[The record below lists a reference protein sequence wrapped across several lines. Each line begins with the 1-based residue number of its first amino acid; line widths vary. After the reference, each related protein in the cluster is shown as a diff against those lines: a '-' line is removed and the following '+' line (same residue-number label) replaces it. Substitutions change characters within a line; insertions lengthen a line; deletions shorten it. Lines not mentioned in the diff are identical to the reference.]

1 MESEVKIV
9 RLNSGEE
16 LIAKVTKNGETIRI
30 EDPLVLVP
38 TSQRAIAL
46 APWLPYT
53 TVKDD
58 GIEIPVDRVMF
69 IVTPH
74 VELAKEHA
82 SAISGLVLPDKEV
95 VGAIGQSILTED

>member
-1 MESEVKIV
+1 MESETKIV

-16 LIAKVTKNGETIRI
+16 IVAKVTHSGDSIRV
-30 EDPLVLVP
+30 EDPLILVP

-53 TVKDD
+53 TVKDE

-69 IVTPH
+69 IANPH
-74 VELAKEHA
+74 PEMEKEYT
-82 SAISGLVLPDKEV
+82 SAITGLVVPDKEV
-95 VGAIGQSILTED
+95 VGAIGSDLLTED

>member
-1 MESEVKIV
+1 MESETKIV

-16 LIAKVTKNGETIRI
+16 VIAKVTKNGDMIRL

-46 APWLPYT
+46 TPWLPYT
-53 TVKDD
+53 TVGDD
-58 GIEIPVDRVMF
+58 GIEIPLDRVMF

-74 VELAKEHA
+74 VDLAKEHT
-82 SAISGLVLPDKEV
+82 SAISGLVVPDKEV
-95 VGAIGQSILTED
+95 VGAIGQSVLTED

>member
-1 MESEVKIV
+1 MASETKIV

-16 LIAKVTKNGETIRI
+16 LVAKVTHNGEFIRI
-30 EDPLVLVP
+30 EDPLILVP

-53 TVKDD
+53 TVKDE

-69 IVTPH
+69 ITNPH
-74 VELAKEHA
+74 PEMAKEYS
-82 SAISGLVLPDKEV
+82 SAISGLIVPDKEV
-95 VGAIGQSILTED
+95 VGAIGTDILTEG